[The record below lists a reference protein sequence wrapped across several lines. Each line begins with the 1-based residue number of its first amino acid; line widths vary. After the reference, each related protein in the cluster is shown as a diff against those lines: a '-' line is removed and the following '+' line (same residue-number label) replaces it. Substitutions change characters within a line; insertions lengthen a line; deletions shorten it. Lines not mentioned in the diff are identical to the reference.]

1 LSVACKQKVATSFEM
16 TTANL
21 YRKMIDF
28 QRIAKRLIRLNIKRI
43 KRTVIRIKRS

>member
-1 LSVACKQKVATSFEM
+1 VVCKQKAATSIEM

-21 YRKMIDF
+21 HRKMIDF

-43 KRTVIRIKRS
+43 KRIVTPIRRS